1 VKYNVRGLAVEQL
14 CESEKRWEIL
24 SKRFPEATPAPR
36 VKSIPR
42 VTGDIDVVL
51 MELEVC
57 VYRGRHDLA
66 SSWNAHSELDRLGFE
81 EVSCNIG

>member
-1 VKYNVRGLAVEQL
+1 MEYNVEGLAVEQL
-14 CESEKRWEIL
+14 CESKKRWEIL
-24 SKRFPEATPAPR
+24 SERFLKATPAPR
-36 VKSIPR
+36 VKSVPR
-42 VTGDIDVVL
+42 VAGDIDVVL

-66 SSWNAHSELDRLGFE
+66 SSWYAHSELDRLGFE

>member
-1 VKYNVRGLAVEQL
+1 VEYDVRGLAVEQL
-14 CESEKRWEIL
+14 CEREKRWEIL
-24 SKRFPEATPAPR
+24 SERIPKATPAPG
-36 VKSIPR
+36 VKSVAGVAR
-42 VTGDIDVVL
+42 DIDVVL

-66 SSWNAHSELDRLGFE
+66 ASWYAHSELDRLGFE